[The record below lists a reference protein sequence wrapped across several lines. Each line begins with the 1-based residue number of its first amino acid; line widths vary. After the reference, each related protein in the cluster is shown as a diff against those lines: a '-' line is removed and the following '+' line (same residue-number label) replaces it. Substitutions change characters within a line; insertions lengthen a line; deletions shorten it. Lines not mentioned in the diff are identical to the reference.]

1 MEEEWRIFEEAEERR
16 KKAGLNI
23 SWIIETKSLYN
34 FVKLVYLFRTF
45 YHHWYGLF
53 SLTTIYKV
61 YNKNQENEE
70 KYKICNSPEI
80 SNTVFGI
87 SIKRKYST

>member
-1 MEEEWRIFEEAEERR
+1 MEKEWRISEEAEEKR

-45 YHHWYGLF
+45 IITDMVS
-53 SLTTIYKV
+53 SLNQKYKV

-70 KYKICNSPEI
+70 KYKK
-80 SNTVFGI
+80 
-87 SIKRKYST
+87 IKRNN

>member
-1 MEEEWRIFEEAEERR
+1 MEKEWRISEEAEEKR

-34 FVKLVYLFRTF
+34 FVKIVYLFRTF
-45 YHHWYGLF
+45 IITDMVS
-53 SLTTIYKV
+53 SLNQKYKV

-80 SNTVFGI
+80 NNTVFGI

>member
-1 MEEEWRIFEEAEERR
+1 MEKEWRISEEAEEKR

-45 YHHWYGLF
+45 IITDMVS
-53 SLTTIYKV
+53 SLNQKYKV

-80 SNTVFGI
+80 NNTVLGI

>member
-1 MEEEWRIFEEAEERR
+1 MEKEWRISEEAEEKR

-45 YHHWYGLF
+45 IITDMVS
-53 SLTTIYKV
+53 SLNQKYKV

-80 SNTVFGI
+80 NNTVFGI